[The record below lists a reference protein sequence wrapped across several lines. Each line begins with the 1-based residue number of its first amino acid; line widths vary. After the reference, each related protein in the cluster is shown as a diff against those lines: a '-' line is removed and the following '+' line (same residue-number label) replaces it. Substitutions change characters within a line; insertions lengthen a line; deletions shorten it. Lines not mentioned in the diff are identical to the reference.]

1 MTRGWTNV
9 GACLLVLLVL
19 LVVPAVPDDHEGYAQ
34 AQTQSTPQMSPDMQA
49 MMKPVF
55 EGELEASKAGEMTN
69 RFLEKPHTQMGGITQ
84 MGGMWVKCTVG
95 SSKAWAKPW
104 GFNYGCPASGPT
116 YGVDGAGDWCSA
128 WTDCPSTPDVYCDGY
143 VGAPAGSCYSTATL
157 VSCEGTIYYC

>member
-1 MTRGWTNV
+1 MAMTRDWTIG
-9 GACLLVLLVL
+9 GACLIAMVL

-34 AQTQSTPQMSPDMQA
+34 AETQSTPQMSPDMQA
-49 MMKPVF
+49 LF
-55 EGELEASKAGEMTN
+55 EGELEASEAGEMTN
-69 RFLEKPHTQMGGITQ
+69 QVGGITP
-84 MGGMWVKCTVG
+84 MGGMWVKCTLG
-95 SSKAWAKPW
+95 SSKAWAKPA

-116 YGVDGAGDWCSA
+116 YGVDGWGDYCSA